1 MLESTTERHCFPL
14 KATTGSSQ
22 GKAIGDR
29 CLLQPFEKTPGQGQ
43 LQSVFARQPSPLP
56 CQHRSVDK
64 RSPTT
69 GARSTL
75 KQSGMSLNSQTIPGG
90 RAKPQ
95 PHHTGL
101 TLRTGLQ
108 SMARLLGQE
117 SHKTALLIVELEGSV
132 GCVEPL
138 PVVAMAIEPGAT
150 PTARPAAQQTICK
163 RLVSRGG
170 VTHGPTLRRP
180 AARSNASQASYGVGS
195 SSFNCSTDP
204 FWN

>member
-1 MLESTTERHCFPL
+1 MLKSAAKRHGFPL
-14 KATTGSSQ
+14 EALAGASQ
-22 GKAIGDR
+22 SKAIDDR
-29 CLLQPFEKTPGQGQ
+29 RLLEAFKQTPGQSQ
-43 LQSVFARQPSPLP
+43 LQPVFTRQPSPLP
-56 CQHRSVDK
+56 CQNRSVDK

-69 GARSTL
+69 GARPTL

-90 RAKPQ
+90 GAQPQ
-95 PHHTGL
+95 SHHS
-101 TLRTGLQ
+101 TLSLFTGLQ
-108 SMARLLGQE
+108 SMARFLGQK
-117 SHKTALLIVELEGSV
+117 SHKTALLIIELKGSV
-132 GCVEPL
+132 GCVKPL

-180 AARSNASQASYGVGS
+180 AARSSASQASYGVGS
-195 SSFNCSTDP
+195 SSFNCSTDS